1 MFSSQSVR
9 VTGLISSAAQGHGRA
24 SSDRQYTYINGRPC
38 NLPQVGVR
46 TPILHLAA
54 LQITLRL
61 TPQVMKAVNE
71 VYKTYNVSQVPLA
84 VLDFRLAPES
94 VDINVSP
101 DKRTVFVHS
110 ERNLIA
116 ALREALDGFYA
127 PTRSSFAVGGASHI
141 GRMLSS
147 QKPVIDDD
155 EGGDEETDDVAQNGA
170 AREEAED
177 SEEDAEAGEEA
188 EKEAAG
194 NGDAGSDGEEDE
206 APPQRA
212 RKRRPDTAVVTL
224 DTTTASWSP
233 QKRSRT
239 SLRSKLQSFRSSATP
254 APASDPAGRDSEPEA
269 GRDSLSEAEVGMD
282 DDEDEDVDME
292 EPQVEKEQPSRSSR
306 ASRSS
311 TTDTAK
317 ETPLQRFWNTTARR
331 SRQEEGQN
339 QEEREQEVEVI
350 KVLSTQAVH
359 SSRRAEE
366 LAVKELPSQLGR
378 SRRGTSEAA
387 EEQPESQSDGKVD
400 SEAVRIKISESQIQR
415 PNHCL
420 AEAQRRLTA
429 SPVAIETTD
438 DVVEQQPPEPFA
450 GDTERVDGE
459 ERGHSSQEVDDMCCG
474 SPSGAAAVSQPSPSE
489 REAVHADFIEEPAV
503 PTDRAYRDE
512 IVSALPA
519 SEATLR
525 FDLEGVRQRWASM
538 SLGPSKPRVDMA
550 SKLKK
555 GQAASAAGV
564 QNRDLASAEAALSRS
579 IDKADFARMR
589 ILGQFNRGFIIAA
602 LPSDTEGE
610 EDLYII
616 DQHASDEKYNFETL
630 QRSHRIQAQALL
642 APKVLQL
649 SAGDEI
655 TLLEHRDVVERNGFE
670 IKYDADG
677 VPGRRVRLCAVP
689 VSRDTVFDE
698 SDLAELIH
706 RINDGHDNPRT
717 SKARAMFAMR
727 ACRRSVMIGTALA
740 KPKMEQLVRN
750 MGTIDQP
757 WNCPHGRP
765 TMRHLTTV
773 EPTDQSGR
781 DRIDWS
787 TVEL

>member
-1 MFSSQSVR
+1 
-9 VTGLISSAAQGHGRA
+9 
-24 SSDRQYTYINGRPC
+24 
-38 NLPQVGVR
+38 
-46 TPILHLAA
+46 
-54 LQITLRL
+54 
-61 TPQVMKAVNE
+61 MKAVNE
-71 VYKTYNVSQVPLA
+71 VYKTYNISQVPLA
-84 VLDFRLAPES
+84 VLDFRLPPES

-116 ALREALDGFYA
+116 ALREALDHFYA
-127 PTRSSFAVGGASHI
+127 PTRSNFAVGGASQI
-141 GRMLSS
+141 SRMLAS
-147 QKPVIDDD
+147 QKPVIDNDEDD
-155 EGGDEETDDVAQNGA
+155 EEDEEDEN
-170 AREEAED
+170 
-177 SEEDAEAGEEA
+177 EEDAEDEEEEEEA
-188 EKEAAG
+188 EALD
-194 NGDAGSDGEEDE
+194 NGDADSDEEADE
-206 APPQRA
+206 GPQPAP
-212 RKRRPDTAVVTL
+212 RKRRPDTVVATL

-233 QKRSRT
+233 QKRPRT
-239 SLRSKLQSFRSSATP
+239 SLRDKLQSYRSSATP
-254 APASDPAGRDSEPEA
+254 GPASAVPADDPEPEPQSEPEPEV
-269 GRDSLSEAEVGMD
+269 EAEVNGGG
-282 DDEDEDVDME
+282 DEDVEME
-292 EPQVEKEQPSRSSR
+292 EPEIEEERPSRSSR

-311 TTDTAK
+311 AREVVK
-317 ETPLQRFWNTTARR
+317 ESPLQRFWNNATRR
-331 SRQEEGQN
+331 SRPE
-339 QEEREQEVEVI
+339 EEREQEVEI
-350 KVLSTQAVH
+350 
-359 SSRRAEE
+359 
-366 LAVKELPSQLGR
+366 VKESPTQTDRSARRTELLSQLKRR
-378 SRRGTSEAA
+378 SQRAASEEPQ
-387 EEQPESQSDGKVD
+387 EEPQPQSEDEIEV
-400 SEAVRIKISESQIQR
+400 EHVQVKISESQIPR
-415 PNHCL
+415 SRHRVS
-420 AEAQRRLTA
+420 E
-429 SPVAIETTD
+429 AIERRTPSPEADATEDLEETADEEPGLDAD
-438 DVVEQQPPEPFA
+438 DAPEPL
-450 GDTERVDGE
+450 EVE
-459 ERGHSSQEVDDMCCG
+459 ERGDSSQEVDDLCCG
-474 SPSGAAAVSQPSPSE
+474 SSAEPAVGQAAPEE
-489 REAVHADFIEEPAV
+489 REAVHVEVDHDPPAPV
-503 PTDRAYRDE
+503 GGYRDE

-525 FDLEGVRQRWASM
+525 FDMERLQRKWASL
-538 SLGPSKPRVDMA
+538 SLNPSSKPKADAV

-589 ILGQFNRGFIIAA
+589 ILGQFNRGFIIAG
-602 LPSDTEGE
+602 LPSSTEGE

-630 QRSHRIQAQALL
+630 QRAHRMQAQALL
-642 APKVLQL
+642 APKTLQL

-655 TLLEHRDVVERNGFE
+655 TLIEHQDVVERNGFE
-670 IKYDADG
+670 IKYDPDAT
-677 VPGRRVRLCAVP
+677 PGRRVKLCAVP

-765 TMRHLTTV
+765 TMRHLTTT

-787 TVEL
+787 KVDL